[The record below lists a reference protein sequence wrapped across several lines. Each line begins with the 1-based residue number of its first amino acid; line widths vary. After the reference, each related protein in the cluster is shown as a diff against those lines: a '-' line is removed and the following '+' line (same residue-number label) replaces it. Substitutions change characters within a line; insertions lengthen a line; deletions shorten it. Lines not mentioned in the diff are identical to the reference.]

1 MTKQGSKKKGK
12 LPEDGAEV
20 IPASDARAAGWRI
33 FDNAACRRM
42 IPFLNPSVIIKSK
55 PNTLLPIL
63 RGVQP
68 CVAEFHTKKPQA
80 SDDLIAFIH
89 MLSKCTLA
97 AVEQFKTITE
107 AEFGVLCR
115 KFPNA
120 VRQTIRANGV
130 MLPTTT
136 FLIPHVLPD
145 DNPVDESVQWS
156 DDDGDEYQMDVDE
169 DDEDEEDEA
178 SPRLNVVVPSHPHPR
193 PLPPA
198 VPTAVPVVEIQ
209 RKPVASSSKAAPAP
223 SPPRTLTEIEQDTA
237 YTSRIDMLQAQSSF
251 PPGPWVESTNWPLP
265 AVQLVPSSF
274 IQDGL
279 APSLYSSAPIKCIT
293 CIILKKKCVSRGH
306 GRSCKECNTKKHN
319 CSTVSDPAR
328 FLQMVEDLRPMINLG
343 PEALSRA
350 LKHAI
355 ELRRDCDQLYMQLIR
370 LLTRL
375 DDATDEI
382 VLRFSNMHDLLPS
395 NFVPFF
401 FEDSADVAQL
411 EQMMYRMRQ
420 FHPHPSL
427 EIGHLERN
435 PTSAIE
441 TRVEADGASTE
452 FYTPELPPRFNAPVP
467 SDEFARVKTANPS
480 AFQGYVAPS
489 TTPSGPPPPPASL
502 PAAPS
507 QPHAPPEVY
516 SVHPS
521 PSVPSNASP
530 RRPDQSLI
538 TSWAGPISPQA
549 PFLRSGQPNPTMGL
563 ASGSGFYGAR
573 SPQAPSGS
581 QPTGRSSTSSF
592 DDFRLRTA
600 TPPSPASGS
609 HTISGDG
616 SSAGPSGGAGV

>member
-68 CVAEFHTKKPQA
+68 CVVC
-80 SDDLIAFIH
+80 SVSAFVDPSLRRLNRLH
-89 MLSKCTLA
+89 SYALQVYVA
-97 AVEQFKTITE
+97 AAEQFKGVTE
-107 AEFGVLCR
+107 QEFAVLCR
-115 KFPNA
+115 KFPNS
-120 VRQTIRANGV
+120 VRRSLRENGV

-169 DDEDEEDEA
+169 DDEDEEDETPA
-178 SPRLNVVVPSHPHPR
+178 SGRTRAQVASSAGSTSVISVPRHK
-193 PLPPA
+193 

-251 PPGPWVESTNWPLP
+251 PPGLY
-265 AVQLVPSSF
+265 Q
-274 IQDGL
+274 L
-279 APSLYSSAPIKCIT
+279 APSRRATGSLQFHPGRFSTQPLLERAHQVHNLHY
-293 CIILKKKCVSRGH
+293 LKKKCVSRGH

-452 FYTPELPPRFNAPVP
+452 FYTPELPPRFNAPV
-467 SDEFARVKTANPS
+467 SADEFTRVKVANPT

-489 TTPSGPPPPPASL
+489 TTPLDHLLLPQACLLRRRSRMLRRRLFGPPIGVGALEHVSAAS
-502 PAAPS
+502 
-507 QPHAPPEVY
+507 
-516 SVHPS
+516 
-521 PSVPSNASP
+521 
-530 RRPDQSLI
+530 
-538 TSWAGPISPQA
+538 
-549 PFLRSGQPNPTMGL
+549 
-563 ASGSGFYGAR
+563 
-573 SPQAPSGS
+573 
-581 QPTGRSSTSSF
+581 
-592 DDFRLRTA
+592 
-600 TPPSPASGS
+600 
-609 HTISGDG
+609 
-616 SSAGPSGGAGV
+616 